1 MHHRSL
7 VLVGVLIV
15 LIAVGWLAT
24 IPVAG
29 QGPSAAASA
38 TEAAEQQSYTAPRT
52 PDGQPDLHGFWNNQ
66 TYTPL
71 ERPDDVT
78 KAFYTEEEIAARES
92 ASADREA
99 SQTTPGTRGDV
110 HYDFTQFGLDR
121 SQTGFN
127 RDLRTSLIVDPPNG
141 RLPPLN
147 AEGQRRAAER
157 DEASQARG
165 GQFDRAE
172 NLPLDDRCLMRNAGP
187 PILNAG
193 YNSNQQFVQAPGYVM
208 ILVEEAHDVRVIPL
222 DGRGPP
228 PDAIHE
234 WMGSS
239 RGRWEGETLVVETTN
254 FNGKNPFRGQSSDQM
269 RVTERFTRVYEDEI
283 QYQFTVEDEATWDTP
298 WTAEM
303 PMRKA
308 IGPLFE
314 HACHEGNYGLANTLA
329 GARFAEREAAEKAA
343 R

>member
-7 VLVGVLIV
+7 VLAGVLSV

-24 IPVAG
+24 VPVAG
-29 QGPSAAASA
+29 QGPSAAARA
-38 TEAAEQQSYTAPRT
+38 TDAAKPQSYSAPRT
-52 PDGQPDLHGFWNNQ
+52 PDGQPDLQGFWNNQ

-71 ERPDDVT
+71 ERPNSVT
-78 KAFYTEEEIAARES
+78 NAFYTEEEVAATELGR
-92 ASADREA
+92 AQREA
-99 SQTTPGTRGDV
+99 TQTTPGTVGDV
-110 HYDFTQFGLDR
+110 HYDGSQFGLDR

-157 DEASQARG
+157 DAARPARED
-165 GQFDRAE
+165 QFDRAE

-187 PILNAG
+187 PTLNAN
-193 YNSNQQFVQAPGYVM
+193 YNSNQHIVQGPGYVM
-208 ILVEEAHDVRVIPL
+208 ILVEEAHDARVIPL

-228 PDAIHE
+228 PDAIRE

-239 RGRWEGETLVVETTN
+239 RGRWEGETLVIETTN
-254 FNGKNPFRGQSSDQM
+254 FNGKNPFRGRSSDQM
-269 RVTERFTRVYEDEI
+269 RVTERFTRVSEDEI
-283 QYQFTVEDEATWDTP
+283 RYQFTVEDKATWDTP
-298 WTAEM
+298 WSGEM
-303 PMRKA
+303 PMRKS

-329 GARFAEREAAEKAA
+329 GARLADREAAEEAA